1 VNLPAQTE
9 TCKPAMLEIIDLV
22 KYYPAGGGS
31 LSSPQENIRA
41 VDGVSFF
48 IKEGETLGLVGES
61 GCGKSTLT
69 RVVLKLEEPTA
80 GRILF
85 EGEDVTAWQGRKLR
99 ELRKNMQIIFQ
110 DAYSS
115 LNPRMTVEQII
126 GEPLANYCKDTRKER
141 RRNVREL
148 LQIVGLNPE
157 HLQRYPHEFS
167 GGQRQ
172 RIGIARALALRPKL
186 IICDESIASL
196 DVSIQA
202 QILNLLKELKDG
214 FGLSYLFI
222 SHDLA
227 AVKYIS
233 DRVAVM
239 YSGRIVEVIRA
250 EDLTK
255 EAGHPYTQSLLAAV
269 PLPDPGKRDSK
280 QAILRGEPPNPVK
293 PPSGCRFHPRCP
305 RAAEIC
311 KVTEPE
317 LQAIGPDHRAACHF
331 VRQKFKL

>member
-1 VNLPAQTE
+1 MNLPAQTE
-9 TCKPAMLEIIDLV
+9 TYKPALLEINSLV
-22 KYYPAGGGS
+22 KYYPTGRGS
-31 LSSPQENIRA
+31 FSSPQENIRA

-48 IKEGETLGLVGES
+48 IREGETLGLVGES
-61 GCGKSTLT
+61 GCGKSTMA

-126 GEPLANYCKDTRKER
+126 GEPMTNYYKDSRQER
-141 RRNVREL
+141 RRRVREL
-148 LQIVGLNPE
+148 LEIVGLDPE

-186 IICDESIASL
+186 IVCDESIASL

-202 QILNLLKELKDG
+202 QILNLLKELKNG

-239 YSGRIVEVIRA
+239 YLGKIVEIIRSK
-250 EDLTK
+250 DLTTA
-255 EAGHPYTQSLLAAV
+255 AGHPYTLSLLAAV
-269 PLPDPGKRDSK
+269 PVPDPGKRNPE
-280 QAILRGEPPNPVK
+280 QAVIGGEPPDQVN

-305 RAAEIC
+305 KAAELC

-317 LQAIGPDHRAACHF
+317 LQAIGPVHRVACHF
-331 VRQKFKL
+331 TPVLVV